1 MADNLLSDWVARI
14 NKREIPIFRSTVTS
28 IANLAASNLSS
39 TSELASAI
47 LRDPALTARILK
59 FANSSF
65 YSSAGPG
72 TSTITRAVVVLGFES
87 VRELS
92 LSLAIIDSLL
102 TSEYRDQVQELMAHA
117 FHAAVQVRA
126 IAERK
131 GEGNIEEIFIATL
144 LLDIGVMAFYCTA
157 TEEEIAALR
166 QAEEKPGRSALQAQ
180 KQALGF
186 TFEELTRSLI
196 AHWKLSPT
204 LTRFLA
210 SANAQDGRSRCIR
223 LGRNF
228 AKVITNGWESEEVDK
243 ATRDIADFAG
253 ITVAESKKM
262 LRGGARLAAE
272 VAKNYGAQNVA
283 RLIPGW
289 EEPTTKEGEDGPTP
303 RFPPPDLT
311 LQLKVLRE
319 LSSILRTK
327 ADLNLVLEILLEG
340 IHRGVGMDR
349 AVFALYSP
357 VRAQIRAKYVL
368 GCDAE
373 TLLEQF
379 TFPVDTGIGN
389 PFSDTL
395 FGKGAGL
402 WVKNVLDSG
411 FSQLVTTQIRDILGA
426 KAFFLT
432 PIFVGGKAIGLFY
445 ADRHPSRRPLDL
457 AAFESFEHMGQQAC
471 LSIEHIM
478 RQERK

>member
-1 MADNLLSDWVARI
+1 MADQLNDWVARI
-14 NKREIPIFRSTVTS
+14 NKREIPIFKSTVTS
-28 IANLAASNLSS
+28 ISNLAASQHSS

-102 TSEYRDQVQELMAHA
+102 TNEYRDQVKELMATA

-126 IAERK
+126 IAEHK
-131 GEGNIEEIFIATL
+131 GERSVEEIFIATL
-144 LLDIGVMAFYCTA
+144 LLDLGVMAFYSTA
-157 TEEEIAALR
+157 TEEELEALR
-166 QAEEKPGRSALQAQ
+166 VEESKPGRSVLQAQ
-180 KQALGF
+180 RKALGF
-186 TFEELTRSLI
+186 TFEDLTRSLI
-196 AHWKLSPT
+196 ANWKLSPT
-204 LTRFLA
+204 LNRFLA
-210 SANAQDGRSRCIR
+210 NPNAQDDRSRCIR
-223 LGRNF
+223 LGRTF
-228 AKVITNGWESEEVDK
+228 ASVIVKGWESEEVE
-243 ATRDIADFAG
+243 RVMREVADFAG
-253 ITVAESKKM
+253 ITLAESKNILK
-262 LRGGARLAAE
+262 GGAKLAAE

-289 EEPTTKEGEDGPTP
+289 EEGSTRDGEDGPTP
-303 RFPPPDLT
+303 RFPQPDLA

-319 LSSILRTK
+319 LSSILSTK
-327 ADLNLVLEILLEG
+327 PDLNLVLEILLEG

-368 GCDAE
+368 GADAE
-373 TLLEQF
+373 SLLEQF

-395 FGKGAGL
+395 FGKGAGI

-432 PIFVGGKAIGLFY
+432 PIFVNGKSIGLFY
-445 ADRHPSRRPLDL
+445 ADRQPSRRALDQ

>member
-1 MADNLLSDWVARI
+1 MADQLDDWVARI
-14 NKREIPIFRSTVTS
+14 NKREMPIFKSTVTS
-28 IANLAASNLSS
+28 ISNLAASHHSS

-65 YSSAGPG
+65 YASAGPV
-72 TSTITRAVVVLGFES
+72 TSTITRAVLVLGFES

-102 TSEYRDQVQELMAHA
+102 TSEYRDQVKELMANA

-126 IAERK
+126 IAEQK
-131 GEGNIEEIFIATL
+131 GEGSIEEIFIATL
-144 LLDIGVMAFYCTA
+144 LLDLGIMAFYCTA
-157 TEEEIAALR
+157 SEEEIDALR
-166 QAEEKPGRSALQAQ
+166 QAQNKPGRSPSQAQ

-196 AHWKLSPT
+196 ANWKLSPT
-204 LTRFLA
+204 LNRFLA
-210 SANAQDGRSRCIR
+210 NPNAQDGRSRCIR

-228 AKVITNGWESEEVDK
+228 ATVIAQGWESDAVDK
-243 ATRDIADFAG
+243 ATREIADFAG
-253 ITVAESKKM
+253 ITVAAGKKM
-262 LRGGARLAAE
+262 LKGNAKLAAE

-289 EEPTTKEGEDGPTP
+289 EEGGSRDGEDGQALS
-303 RFPPPDLT
+303 FPAPDLT

-319 LSSILRTK
+319 LSGILSSK
-327 ADLNLVLEILLEG
+327 PDLNLVLEILLEG

-379 TFPVDTGIGN
+379 VFPVDTGIGN
-389 PFSDTL
+389 PFSDIL

-402 WVKNVLDSG
+402 WVKNVMDSG

-432 PIFVGGKAIGLFY
+432 PIFVGGKSIGLFY
-445 ADRHPSRRPLDL
+445 ADRQPSRRALDQ
-457 AAFESFEHMGQQAC
+457 AAFDSFEHMGQQAC